1 MRTKNFF
8 LVKWTGQLK
17 HHLTFFFVSLS
28 LSLFVLFSVHYCTQ
42 QSDRIAPSRNIHDT
56 HTGKLNYLFW
66 QTVIFPNDC
75 PPTTTSDAGAILVTT
90 STFTS
95 SSFTFIWFFFCIY
108 FRFFSSPFFLLCF
121 HLFWNGFCGE
131 PSSIFKNKNPL
142 GAITFSF
149 LSLFPLQ
156 SMVFI
161 DNFTFTSNQRRN
173 AMDAPPYTL
182 VLSRMFPFLKC
193 STVCPTFEALD
204 TGQLVPL
211 VFRQSSFF
219 SSSACICVFQ
229 TKTSALLSMCTQ
241 TSDL

>member
-1 MRTKNFF
+1 MIVPPPPPLTPAPYSSPPPPLLRPLSLSFDFF
-8 LVKWTGQLK
+8 SAFTFAFSLPPFFYFAFTCFETVFVGSRVLFLK
-17 HHLTFFFVSLS
+17 IKTHWAPS
-28 LSLFVLFSVHYCTQ
+28 LSLFSLS
-42 QSDRIAPSRNIHDT
+42 
-56 HTGKLNYLFW
+56 
-66 QTVIFPNDC
+66 
-75 PPTTTSDAGAILVTT
+75 
-90 STFTS
+90 
-95 SSFTFIWFFFCIY
+95 
-108 FRFFSSPFFLLCF
+108 
-121 HLFWNGFCGE
+121 
-131 PSSIFKNKNPL
+131 
-142 GAITFSF
+142 